1 MPNFSPKL
9 QEATDEQLKNWIY
22 EMNPQ
27 YASLVSEE
35 LTRRRFEE
43 FNKSTSYFSKILGL
57 FAVIQ
62 IIIAIMQFTLSVQSE
77 YDIFFEKIIVIAIFF
92 LAIAMALFVFYKI
105 LKK

>member
-9 QEATDEQLKNWIY
+9 QEATDEQLKNWID
-22 EMNPQ
+22 EINPQ
-27 YASLVSEE
+27 YAPLASEE

-77 YDIFFEKIIVIAIFF
+77 YDIFLEKITVIVIFF
-92 LAIAMALFVFYKI
+92 LAITMILFVFYKI